1 MATLRVPGA
10 ELYYEVTG
18 NGVPVVLV
26 HGLALDARMWDEQVP
41 ALSDIASVIRYDARG
56 FGRSLRHD
64 QDGAYTH
71 ADDLWLLVDHLG
83 IETVVLAGLSMGG
96 RIVVEAALR
105 SPERVRALVLLD
117 AVLDGVPWDPESER
131 GMQAI
136 ESGLRSGG
144 LAAAKAAWLRH
155 GFFAPARR
163 APDVANRLAQMVA
176 DYSGV
181 HWTEPDPHGAHPNC
195 LALLPTLAVPTT
207 VVVGELDVPCFAD
220 MAEVL
225 TGAIPGARK
234 VVVHDAGHMV
244 NMEAPAIVNTLLRE
258 IVLDVAAR
266 S

>member
-41 ALSDIASVIRYDARG
+41 ALSDIATVIRYDARG

-64 QDGAYTH
+64 RDGAYTH

-83 IETVVLAGLSMGG
+83 IETVVLVGLSMGG

-105 SPERVRALVLLD
+105 APKRVRALVLLD

-163 APDVANRLAQMVA
+163 APTWRIG
-176 DYSGV
+176 SRR
-181 HWTEPDPHGAHPNC
+181 W
-195 LALLPTLAVPTT
+195 LPTIRACTGPRLIRTAPIPTASRCSRRW
-207 VVVGELDVPCFAD
+207 PCRPRSWSVSW
-220 MAEVL
+220 MS
-225 TGAIPGARK
+225 
-234 VVVHDAGHMV
+234 
-244 NMEAPAIVNTLLRE
+244 PASRTWPRFSP
-258 IVLDVAAR
+258 AR
-266 S
+266 SPVRGRLWFTTPATW